1 MQARQD
7 RQTLHCKSTR
17 DGIRTMDDFRAWL
30 HAEALDRGAK
40 QKLNSSG
47 KCGTYNFCRMSI
59 LLILCSEAWS
69 SLPWSLQIV
78 LEGSEDEANF
88 KKGPVGWGGNQYF
101 LYCADCT
108 GSILRCL
115 DALQWVCHFADGS
128 FPFFACLSWELALH
142 SCTFYFVQGT
152 CWTKA
157 LEILRSLS
165 QVVSVG
171 QFHCVSRQHEQVS
184 WKRSVWGLPPR
195 IAGNLAW
202 KRWTL
207 SGSPRPP
214 RSLFG
219 LFWKGKSS
227 TLDKQAMKANTFST
241 STSRTMSSWRLVNP
255 KTVFED
261 NCILGLHKHITNRE
275 I

>member
-7 RQTLHCKSTR
+7 RHTLHCKSTR

-47 KCGTYNFCRMSI
+47 KRGTYNFCTGSI

-101 LYCADCT
+101 LYCTDCT
-108 GSILRCL
+108 ASSLRCL
-115 DALQWVCHFADGS
+115 DALQWACHFADGS
-128 FPFFACLSWELALH
+128 FAFFACLSWELALH
-142 SCTFYFVQGT
+142 SWTFLFCTRNMLDKGT
-152 CWTKA
+152 RNF
-157 LEILRSLS
+157 EV
-165 QVVSVG
+165 VVSSCLCG
-171 QFHCVSRQHEQVS
+171 TASSQVS

-227 TLDKQAMKANTFST
+227 GQASNES
-241 STSRTMSSWRLVNP
+241 
-255 KTVFED
+255 
-261 NCILGLHKHITNRE
+261 KHFQHLYK
-275 I
+275 